1 MGKADIGTAKYQSKQ
16 LKASGLQRLRFYC
29 QICEKQCRDANG
41 FKNHINS
48 LSHQKKITS
57 LKDGGSSIIEEYS
70 SQFLNDFIKLLKINH
85 GTKKINANKF
95 YQEYILNDR
104 DHVHMNSTKWSS
116 LTQFVKFLG
125 TKGYVKVEQPEA
137 DTDTE
142 FNLVIRLI
150 DTEYYQKQQELLQ
163 NQKNLKTEE
172 QMSMKLINDQ
182 IKKGQEYMNRHKQEF
197 KEESKPDNINTNQ
210 PIKVSLKLSVSKRP
224 RVRSAFG
231 NDSES
236 EGEEEAEEEERGSQ
250 LKRRNNI
257 KIGEITNRLGVKS
270 KR

>member
-48 LSHQKKITS
+48 LSHQKKIIS

-70 SQFLNDFIKLLKINH
+70 NQFLKDFIKLLKINH

-125 TKGYVKVEQPEA
+125 TKGYVKVEQPET

-150 DTEYYQKQQELLQ
+150 DSEYYQRQQELMQ
-163 NQKNLKTEE
+163 NQKNIKTEE
-172 QMSMKLINDQ
+172 QISMKLINEQ
-182 IKKGQEYMNRHKQEF
+182 IKKGQEYMNKHKEEF
-197 KEESKPDNINTNQ
+197 KEDSTPNIINTNQ
-210 PIKVSLKLSVSKRP
+210 PIKVSLKPSISRRP
-224 RVRSAFG
+224 KVQSAFG

-236 EGEEEAEEEERGSQ
+236 DEDNSPEEGE
-250 LKRRNNI
+250 RRNQPKQKNNTR
-257 KIGEITNRLGVKS
+257 IGEITSRLAFKS